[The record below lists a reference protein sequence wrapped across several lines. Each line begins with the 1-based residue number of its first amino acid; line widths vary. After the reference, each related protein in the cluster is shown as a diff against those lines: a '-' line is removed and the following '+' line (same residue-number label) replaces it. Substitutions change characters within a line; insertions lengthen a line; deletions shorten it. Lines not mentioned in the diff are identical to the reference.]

1 MKMRLMCVL
10 GVVMVGMV
18 AHAQKVIVE
27 GDGSSLK
34 AQMELYSR
42 WAKSEAQ
49 KAMYFS
55 FADPEAW
62 SNFSTEQFKDV
73 YTEQLKEMF
82 RVVNGELI
90 QVKAWRIEDSLAFGF
105 APSAKLKNLQ
115 DAWQKVPQLYR
126 VQVKR
131 VLGQGLY
138 LAHVSRDNSPL
149 GGATAIVQFEQEGE
163 PYAKGTVLEA
173 YLLQMVLSEE
183 LKQLARGEIFSYTY
197 KCVSDE
203 LGESVHPPTMKE
215 MADAIKAGVRPLVLA
230 STGAVDCNLCDGS
243 GVDKEKLASAEAA
256 ARREAQSLG
265 KRERAYDVLGKR
277 TAKKNHTL
285 GESKAF
291 TAAKMKRNK
300 PKCSNCGG
308 DGKVTCKVF
317 RTLVK

>member
-1 MKMRLMCVL
+1 MKKCLMCVL

-18 AHAQKVIVE
+18 THAQKVIVE

-55 FADPEAW
+55 FADPEVW
-62 SNFSTEQFKDV
+62 SNFSTEQFKEI
-73 YTEQLKEMF
+73 YTEQLKEMY
-82 RVVNGELI
+82 RMVNGELI
-90 QVKAWRIEDSLAFGF
+90 QIKAWRIEEPLVSGI
-105 APSAKLKNLQ
+105 APSAKLKFLQ

-138 LAHVSRDNSPL
+138 LAHVSMDSRPF

-173 YLLQMVLSEE
+173 YLLQTVLPME

-203 LGESVHPPTMKE
+203 LGESVHSPTMKE
-215 MADAIKAGVRPLVLA
+215 MADAIKAGVSPLVLA
-230 STGAVDCNLCDGS
+230 PTGAVDCDVCDGT
-243 GVDKEKLASAEAA
+243 GVDREKLASAEAA

-265 KRERAYDVLGKR
+265 KRERAYDVVGKR

-300 PKCSNCGG
+300 PKCPNCSG

-317 RTLVK
+317 RKIEK

>member
-10 GVVMVGMV
+10 GVVMVAMV

-73 YTEQLKEMF
+73 YTEQLKEMY
-82 RVVNGELI
+82 RMVNGELI
-90 QVKAWRIEDSLAFGF
+90 QIKAWRIETPLASGL

-138 LAHVSRDNSPL
+138 LAHVSMDSKPV
-149 GGATAIVQFEQEGE
+149 GITAIVQFEQEGE

-173 YLLQMVLSEE
+173 YLLQTVLPME

-215 MADAIKAGVRPLVLA
+215 MATAIKKGLKPLILA
-230 STGAVDCNLCDGS
+230 PTGAVDCGVCDGT

-265 KRERAYDVLGKR
+265 KRERAYDVVGKR

-317 RTLVK
+317 RKIEK